1 MAIQVKKPENKRRRL
16 IDPVYKKFTAKAFQA
31 LTSTEF
37 YDYFMATMS
46 QGNHNFQF
54 TNKRIVKDVDTTWVD
69 IIEAT
74 LPVLDEI
81 CRNPRVVISQEEQVI
96 NVVQAR
102 RVDSHVVRHLC
113 SHGNLVESIDED
125 GNVIPSKIVNLFK
138 EESWDT
144 YENRFVYTLLVK
156 TFQFVDARYQKIFNN
171 LNDEC
176 GANLIMDCHA
186 QTKLEILDMKM
197 HLKLQQIDDYED
209 TIDRKNDVFTRIK
222 RMYEMLA
229 RLMDSRFAHEMNK
242 FSPVRPPLVPTNAI
256 KKNPLLRKCHV
267 LWDFI
272 WSYKD
277 VGYSIE
283 IVEQNP
289 EINEKFEQDI
299 WNNIMFTYVILKGYL
314 EDARSRALDY
324 GMKGKRK
331 KFKPKYIKEIVEELI
346 KDYDLP
352 DVEVRKVLIEEL
364 TKEQLL
370 QEEKEERRRLVEERE
385 RAKREKK
392 RLEEI
397 EKARLQREKE
407 KEQKRIAL
415 EKEKEKLRL
424 QKEKEK
430 EELRLQRE
438 KVKKELSD
446 AKKGDLFVAEIEKQ
460 QGAFEEY
467 LNKKEAARLKAEAA
481 KTKAEAAKA
490 AGKGRKKT
498 TQETVEKMAEELA
511 EELAEDLAMELQDE
525 LTDLIAQA
533 GDMSLEMAYEIAE
546 DIAEDI
552 SDKLFETFAE
562 ELEEEIV
569 EEIEEHNTT
578 DISDEMLED
587 AIDESLEDV
596 THEVMEDVQEILEEA
611 ITSLPVEQLEQH
623 EKEGLRERLKNW
635 LNRNK

>member
-1 MAIQVKKPENKRRRL
+1 MAVQSKKPENKRRRL

-31 LTSTEF
+31 LSSTEF
-37 YDYFMATMS
+37 YEYFMATMS

-54 TNKRIVKDVDTTWVD
+54 TNKRIVKDVDPAWVD

-102 RVDSHVVRHLC
+102 RVDSYVVRHLC
-113 SHGNLVESIDED
+113 SHGNYVESIDEE
-125 GNVIPSKIVNLFK
+125 GNVVPSKIVNLFK

-156 TFQFVDARYQKIFNN
+156 TFQFVDARYQKIFHD

-209 TIDRKNDVFTRIK
+209 TMDRKNDIFSRIK
-222 RMYEMLA
+222 HIYEMLV

-272 WSYKD
+272 WTYKD
-277 VGYSIE
+277 VGYTIE
-283 IVEQNP
+283 MVEQNP

-352 DVEVRKVLIEEL
+352 DVEVRKILIEEL

-370 QEEKEERRRLVEERE
+370 QEEKDERRRLVEERE
-385 RAKREKK
+385 RAKKEKK

-397 EKARLQREKE
+397 ERARLQKEKE
-407 KEQKRIAL
+407 KEKKRIAL
-415 EKEKEKLRL
+415 EKEKEKARL
-424 QKEKEK
+424 QKEKER

-446 AKKGDLFVAEIEKQ
+446 AKKGDLFTAEIEKQ
-460 QGAFEEY
+460 KEAFEEF
-467 LNKKEAARLKAEAA
+467 LRKKETAKAKAA
-481 KTKAEAAKA
+481 KTAEKS
-490 AGKGRKKT
+490 RKKT
-498 TQETVEKMAEELA
+498 TEETVEKMAEQLA
-511 EELAEDLAMELQDE
+511 EELTEELVMELQDE
-525 LTDLIAQA
+525 IAEIIASA
-533 GDMSLEMAYEIAE
+533 GDMSIEAAGEIAE

-552 SDKLFETFAE
+552 SEKLLDTLTE

-569 EEIEEHNTT
+569 EEIEEHNTA
-578 DISDEMLED
+578 DVSEEMLND
-587 AIDESLEDV
+587 AIQESLEDV
-596 THEVMEDVQEILEEA
+596 TSEVMDEVNEILDEA
-611 ITSLPVEQLEQH
+611 MTSLPVEQLEQH
-623 EKEGLRERLKNW
+623 KRDGLRERLMNW
-635 LNRNK
+635 LVRNK